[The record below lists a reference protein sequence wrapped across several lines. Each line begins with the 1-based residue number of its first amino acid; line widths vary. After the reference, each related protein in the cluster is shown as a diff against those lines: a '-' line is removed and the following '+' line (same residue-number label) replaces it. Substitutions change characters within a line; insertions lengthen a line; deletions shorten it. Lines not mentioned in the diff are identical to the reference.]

1 VRRFGLSASGA
12 EEPDVGSSQPAESPL
27 AMHELFPATLA
38 SVGAARRAVRR
49 FAAELDVDLDGVML
63 AVTEAVANVVV
74 HAYVDRAPGTVEL
87 SGEASAAEL
96 ELVVRDHGGGLA
108 AGGASR
114 GAGLGLPII
123 RRLAQR
129 VELDDAPD
137 GVVLTM
143 RFPRG
148 GA

>member
-1 VRRFGLSASGA
+1 M
-12 EEPDVGSSQPAESPL
+12 GSPHPTESPL
-27 AMHELFPATLA
+27 AIHELYPATRA

-49 FAAELDVDLDGVML
+49 FAADLGVDLDGVML

-87 SGEASAAEL
+87 RGEASPAEV
-96 ELVVRDHGGGLA
+96 ELVVRDHGGGLV

-114 GAGLGLPII
+114 GAGFGLPII

-137 GVVLTM
+137 GVKLTM
-143 RFPRG
+143 SFPRT